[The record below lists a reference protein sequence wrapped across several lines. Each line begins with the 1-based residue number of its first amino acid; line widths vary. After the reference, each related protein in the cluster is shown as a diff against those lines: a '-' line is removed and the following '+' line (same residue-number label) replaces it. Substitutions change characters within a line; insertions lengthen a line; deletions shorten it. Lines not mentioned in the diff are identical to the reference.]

1 MVLFKEGLSGRKSEF
16 SQIFQRPDASRES
29 KQPSHSQTPNQGG
42 LFRRSQHRRNYLTDK
57 PSPMPYCLR
66 GKGNCNL
73 PPYYLLPFLRIHII
87 LSMFS
92 TLTSM
97 ISHPGWQDSKF
108 CGALF
113 FITEEYIRAESNEPS
128 VSSSNSFWMLLLMSL
143 VTYPC
148 LSFYDTKSSFSLFF
162 PHSLNIWNKFKNKY
176 YISQIR
182 PAFSNKSNTLLK
194 DLLLERRSRS
204 NCINQESAKI

>member
-1 MVLFKEGLSGRKSEF
+1 MSGLVQRGAERTQVGIFSDFPTAGREPGKQATLPST
-16 SQIFQRPDASRES
+16 SQSPD
-29 KQPSHSQTPNQGG
+29 QGG

-113 FITEEYIRAESNEPS
+113 FITEEYIRAESNEPGVFIP
-128 VSSSNSFWMLLLMSL
+128 VSSPSSRWMLLPNAHIHCHISMS
-143 VTYPC
+143 V
-148 LSFYDTKSSFSLFF
+148 FF
-162 PHSLNIWNKFKNKY
+162 
-176 YISQIR
+176 
-182 PAFSNKSNTLLK
+182 
-194 DLLLERRSRS
+194 
-204 NCINQESAKI
+204 